1 MQWLAEI
8 CVRRPVFATVIILA
22 LSVIGFFGYTKL
34 GTDRF
39 PKVDFP
45 IVTVVLQQ
53 DGASPE
59 EMETEVVD
67 KVEEAVNTV
76 SGIDQLQSKS
86 YEGYAVVSV
95 TFQLEKN
102 IDVAAQEVRDKVNGI
117 INDLPTDLKP
127 PTINKVDTDSAA
139 IIEYALS
146 SPGNIRD
153 TTEYADKILR
163 RQIES
168 INGVGQVNL
177 IGGRK
182 RQVNLLI
189 DPDKLLSYNL
199 SPIDVQKT
207 LAAQNL
213 QVPGGIVDQN
223 TRELTLR
230 TYGRVPAAEQFGGI
244 VIKKNGDT
252 PIRISDVATVVDS
265 VEDEATVAALNGNP
279 TVLLSIQKQS
289 GNNTVATIDAIK
301 ERVDSIRKTLPS
313 GYDLRVTRDQSEFIK
328 ASTGAVKEHL
338 IVGSILAA
346 IVVLVFLMNFRT
358 TIISAIAIPTSIV
371 STFGLMWFMGFTL
384 NGLTLLALTLS
395 VGIVIDDAIVVL
407 ENIYRFIEEKGM
419 NPFEAAIEGTR
430 EIGLAVLATTLSL
443 IAIFLPVAFMTGIV
457 GRFLNSFGLTMA
469 FAIFISLI
477 VSFTLTP
484 MLASRWLKK
493 PKNAGVGDRVSGV
506 GTAADSPDN
515 MPIGV
520 EQTGGLHGAAGSK
533 GGESGSKES
542 AFFKPIDRVYTW
554 FLRAAMKRRWI
565 VVLASILTF
574 LSIGVIGPRVPF
586 NFLPEDDESQ
596 FQIDMRAP
604 EGTSLEATKA
614 LGSRVVEQVR
624 KMKGVDYAVLTI
636 GNNQQKTRNLL
647 EIYVKMVPT
656 DKRSGYSQQDA
667 MQAARDTIIPLYGSV
682 RASVTPV
689 SAIPGA
695 GAPAG
700 VSYTILGPDLKVL
713 QDASIRAVQQMRSV
727 PNLIDPD
734 SDLVVGQPELGVR
747 IDRKKTADL
756 GVSVSDIAN
765 ALRLAVGGAKVSDYN
780 EGGEQYEVHVRSE
793 LPFRQDEQRIGQLTV
808 PSTVSPLGFVTLNDV
823 VTFTHG
829 TGPSQIVR
837 LNRQRQVTLTANVR
851 SGAGSGQVQAGRG
864 GHREETESAAGLY
877 DDGDGQLEGAG
888 EGGHRVPVGVRAGDY
903 LHVPDPGGAVRVV
916 GASVHDFDCPA
927 ADAAVRAAFDPDFP
941 YLAEY
946 LLHSGD
952 SGAVRRREEE
962 RDFAGRPH
970 EPTASAGHEP
980 LRRHYCGEPRPPAPD
995 FDDFGGVRGRS
1006 VSAGLVE
1013 RGRIGNEPQYRL
1025 HGHWR
1030 ADALAAFDAA
1040 GDAGVLLA
1048 VRRHHHHAAVGQ
1060 TARPFRPRDRPL
1072 PPGLTAKKAN
1082 ENALPRMIAARR
1094 FVFSTGFRLR
1104 QRARGARVRRRRA
1117 SNPAPSPMAKTHSE
1131 PGAGVVA

>member
-76 SGIDQLQSKS
+76 SGIDQLQSTS

-117 INDLPTDLKP
+117 TNNLPTDLKP
-127 PTINKVDTDSAA
+127 PVIDKVDTDASA

-146 SPGNIRD
+146 APGNIRD
-153 TTEYADKILR
+153 TTEYADKTLR
-163 RQIES
+163 RQLES

-182 RQVNLLI
+182 RQVNLWI
-189 DPDKLLSYNL
+189 DPDKLRAYNL
-199 SPIDVQKT
+199 SPIDLQRT
-207 LAAQNL
+207 LEAQNL

-230 TYGRVPAAEQFGGI
+230 TYGRVPASDEFGGI

-252 PIRISDVATVVDS
+252 PIRISDVARVEDS
-265 VEDEATVAALNGNP
+265 VEDPTTVATLNGNP
-279 TVLLSIQKQS
+279 TVILSIQKQS

-301 ERVDSIRKTLPS
+301 ERIATIKKTLPP
-313 GYDLRVTRDQSEFIK
+313 GYDLRVTRDQSDYIK
-328 ASTGAVKEHL
+328 ASTSAVKEHL
-338 IVGSILAA
+338 ILGSILAA
-346 IVVLVFLMNFRT
+346 IVVFVFLLNFRT

-493 PKNAGVGDRVSGV
+493 PKQKGTGNREQGIGNAASP
-506 GTAADSPDN
+506 TADN

-520 EQTGGLHGAAGSK
+520 EQEGGLHAGADGHSAGGS
-533 GGESGSKES
+533 SKES
-542 AFFKPIDRVYTW
+542 PFFKPIDRVYTW
-554 FLRAAMKRRWI
+554 FLKAAMKRRWI
-565 VVLASILTF
+565 VVVISILTF
-574 LSIGVIGPRVPF
+574 LSIGVIGPKVPF

-596 FQIDMRAP
+596 FQINMRAP
-604 EGTSLEATKA
+604 EGTSLEATKQ
-614 LGSRVVEQVR
+614 LGSRVVDQVR
-624 KMKGVDYAVLTI
+624 QMKGIDYAVLTI

-647 EIYVKMVPT
+647 EIYVKMLPT
-656 DKRSGYSQQDA
+656 DKRPGYSQQDA
-667 MQAARDTIIPLYGSV
+667 MQAARDTIMPRYGNVRGSV
-682 RASVTPV
+682 SPV
-689 SAIPGA
+689 AAISGA
-695 GAPAG
+695 GPNSA
-700 VSYTILGPDLKVL
+700 VSYTISGPDLAVL
-713 QDASIRAVQQMRSV
+713 QDVSIKAVQQMKSV

-734 SDLVVGQPELGVR
+734 SNLVVGQPELGVR

-793 LPFRQDEQRIGQLTV
+793 LPFRQDEDKIGQLTV
-808 PSTVSPLGFVTLNDV
+808 PSTVSPTGSVTLTDV

-829 TGPSQIVR
+829 VGPSQIVR
-837 LNRQRQVTLTANVR
+837 LNRQRQVTLSANVR
-851 SGAGSGQVQAGRG
+851 SGAGAAQVQAGVADIVKKLNLPPNYLTG
-864 GHREETESAAGLY
+864 VTGNSREQAKAFIAFL
-877 DDGDGQLEGAG
+877 GAFSLG
-888 EGGHRVPVGVRAGDY
+888 IIFMY
-903 LHVPDPGGAVRVV
+903 L
-916 GASVHDFDCPA
+916 
-927 ADAAVRAAFDPDFP
+927 
-941 YLAEY
+941 
-946 LLHSGD
+946 
-952 SGAVRRREEE
+952 
-962 RDFAGRPH
+962 
-970 EPTASAGHEP
+970 
-980 LRRHYCGEPRPPAPD
+980 
-995 FDDFGGVRGRS
+995 
-1006 VSAGLVE
+1006 
-1013 RGRIGNEPQYRL
+1013 I
-1025 HGHWR
+1025 
-1030 ADALAAFDAA
+1030 LAAQFESW
-1040 GDAGVLLA
+1040 V
-1048 VRRHHHHAAVGQ
+1048 H
-1060 TARPFRPRDRPL
+1060 PL
-1072 PPGLTAKKAN
+1072 TILI
-1082 ENALPRMIAARR
+1082 ALPLTLPFALISMLI
-1094 FVFSTGFRLR
+1094 FHLSLNLFSILGILVLFGVVKKNGIL
-1104 QRARGARVRRRRA
+1104 QVDHMNQLRARGMSRYDAIIAANRDRLRPILMTSVA
-1117 SNPAPSPMAKTHSE
+1117 FVVGLFPLVLSNGT
-1131 PGAGVVA
+1131 GAGTNRNIGYTVIGGQTLSLLLTLLATPVFYSLFDDIITTPLWGRLRDKFTSLTSRH

>member
-76 SGIDQLQSKS
+76 SGIDQLQSRS

-95 TFQLEKN
+95 QFQLEKN
-102 IDVAAQEVRDKVNGI
+102 IDIASQEIRDKVNGI

-127 PTINKVDTDSAA
+127 PTIKKVDTDASA

-146 SPGNIRD
+146 APGNIRD

-163 RQIES
+163 RQLES

-182 RQVNLLI
+182 RQVNLLL
-189 DPDKLLSYNL
+189 DPDKLRAYGL
-199 SPIDVQKT
+199 SPIDLQRT
-207 LAAQNL
+207 LQAQNL
-213 QVPGGIVDQN
+213 QVPGGIVDQD

-230 TYGRVPAAEQFGGI
+230 TYGRVPASEEFGGI

-252 PIRISDVATVVDS
+252 PIRISDVARVEDS
-265 VEDEATVAALNGNP
+265 VEDATTVATLNGNP

-289 GNNTVATIDAIK
+289 GTNTVATIDAIK
-301 ERVDSIRKTLPS
+301 EKLDQIKKTLPS
-313 GYDLRVTRDQSEFIK
+313 GYDLRVTRDQSDFIK
-328 ASTGAVKEHL
+328 ASTDAVKEHL
-338 IVGSILAA
+338 ILGSILAA
-346 IVVLVFLMNFRT
+346 IVVFVFLVNFRT

-493 PKNAGVGDRVSGV
+493 PKAKNAGVGDRVSGV
-506 GTAADSPDN
+506 GNAADTPDN

-520 EQTGGLHGAAGSK
+520 EQTGGIHAADGR

-542 AFFKPIDRVYTW
+542 AFFRPIDRVYTW
-554 FLRAAMKRRWI
+554 LLRGAMKRRWI

-574 LSIGVIGPRVPF
+574 LSIGVIGPKVPF
-586 NFLPEDDESQ
+586 NFLPEDDEAQ
-596 FQIDMRAP
+596 FQVNMRAP

-614 LGSRVVEQVR
+614 LGSRAVQMLR
-624 KMKGVDYAVLTI
+624 QMKGVDYAVLTI
-636 GNNQQKTRNLL
+636 GNNDQKTRNLL
-647 EIYVKMVPT
+647 EIYVKMKPT
-656 DKRSGYSQQDA
+656 DARPGYSQQDA
-667 MQAARDTIIPLYGSV
+667 MQEARDTIVPRFGNV
-682 RASVTPV
+682 RGSVTPV
-689 SAIPGA
+689 SAIAGA
-695 GAPAG
+695 GAPSG

-713 QDASIRAVQQMRSV
+713 QEASQKAVTQMASV
-727 PNLIDPD
+727 PNLIDAD

-793 LPFRQDEQRIGQLTV
+793 LPFRQDENRIGQLTV
-808 PSTVSPLGFVTLNDV
+808 PSTVSPTGSVTLNDV

-829 TGPSQIVR
+829 VGPSQIVR
-837 LNRQRQVTLTANVR
+837 LNRQRQVTLSANVR
-851 SGAGSGQVQAGRG
+851 SGAGAAQVQSGVADIVKKLNLPPNYTTGVTG
-864 GHREETESAAGLY
+864 NSREQAK
-877 DDGDGQLEGAG
+877 
-888 EGGHRVPVGVRAGDY
+888 
-903 LHVPDPGGAVRVV
+903 
-916 GASVHDFDCPA
+916 
-927 ADAAVRAAFDPDFP
+927 AFIAF
-941 YLAEY
+941 
-946 LLHSGD
+946 
-952 SGAVRRREEE
+952 
-962 RDFAGRPH
+962 
-970 EPTASAGHEP
+970 
-980 LRRHYCGEPRPPAPD
+980 
-995 FDDFGGVRGRS
+995 
-1006 VSAGLVE
+1006 
-1013 RGRIGNEPQYRL
+1013 
-1025 HGHWR
+1025 
-1030 ADALAAFDAA
+1030 LAAFTLGIVFMYLILAA
-1040 GDAGVLLA
+1040 QFESWV
-1048 VRRHHHHAAVGQ
+1048 H
-1060 TARPFRPRDRPL
+1060 PL
-1072 PPGLTAKKAN
+1072 TILI
-1082 ENALPRMIAARR
+1082 ALPLTLPFALISILI
-1094 FVFSTGFRLR
+1094 FHISLNIFSILGILVLFGVVKKNGIL
-1104 QRARGARVRRRRA
+1104 QVDHMNQLRARGMSRYDAIIAANRDRLRPILMTSVA
-1117 SNPAPSPMAKTHSE
+1117 FVVGLIPLVVSNKT
-1131 PGAGVVA
+1131 GAGTNRNIGYTVIGGQTLSLLLTLLATPVFYSLFDDIITTPLWGRLRDRIASLSPRR

>member
-76 SGIDQLQSKS
+76 SGIDQLQSTS

-117 INDLPTDLKP
+117 TNNLPTDLKP
-127 PTINKVDTDSAA
+127 PVIDKVDTDASA

-146 SPGNIRD
+146 APGNIRD

-177 IGGRK
+177 VGGRK
-182 RQVNLLI
+182 RQVNLWI
-189 DPDKLLSYNL
+189 DPDKLRAYDL
-199 SPIDVQKT
+199 SPIDLQKT

-213 QVPGGIVDQN
+213 QVPGGIVDQD

-230 TYGRVPAAEQFGGI
+230 TYGRVSASDEFGGI

-252 PIRISDVATVVDS
+252 PIHISDVARVEDS
-265 VEDEATVAALNGNP
+265 VEDPTTVATLNGNP
-279 TVLLSIQKQS
+279 TVILSIQKQS

-301 ERVDSIRKTLPS
+301 ERIAGIKKTLPS
-313 GYDLRVTRDQSEFIK
+313 GYDLRVTRDQSDYIK
-328 ASTGAVKEHL
+328 ASTDAVKSHL
-338 IVGSILAA
+338 IIGSILAA
-346 IVVLVFLMNFRT
+346 VVVFVFLLNFRT
-358 TIISAIAIPTSIV
+358 TIIAAIAIPTSII

-493 PKNAGVGDRVSGV
+493 PKPRQGTGNREQGTENAAFP
-506 GTAADSPDN
+506 TADN

-520 EQTGGLHGAAGSK
+520 EQEGGLHAGADAR
-533 GGESGSKES
+533 GGEGSSKES

-554 FLRAAMKRRWI
+554 FLKAAMKRRW
-565 VVLASILTF
+565 VVVVISILTF

-604 EGTSLEATKA
+604 EGTSLEATKQ
-614 LGSRVVEQVR
+614 LGSRVVDQVR
-624 KMKGVDYAVLTI
+624 QMKGIDYAVLTI

-647 EIYVKMVPT
+647 DIYVKMLPV
-656 DKRSGYSQQDA
+656 DKRPGYSQQDA
-667 MQAARDTIIPLYGSV
+667 MQAARDTIIPRYGNV
-682 RASVTPV
+682 RGTV
-689 SAIPGA
+689 SQVAAISGA
-695 GAPAG
+695 GPNSV
-700 VSYTILGPDLKVL
+700 VSYTVSGPDLKVL
-713 QDASIRAVQQMRSV
+713 QDVSTRAVKEMKNV

-734 SDLVVGQPELGVR
+734 SNLVVGQPELGVR

-780 EGGEQYEVHVRSE
+780 ENGEQYEVHVRSE
-793 LPFRQDEQRIGQLTV
+793 LPFRQDEDRIGQLTV
-808 PSTVSPLGFVTLNDV
+808 PSTVSPTGSVTLADV

-829 TGPSQIVR
+829 VGPSQIVR
-837 LNRQRQVTLTANVR
+837 LNRQRQVTLSANVR
-851 SGAGSGQVQAGRG
+851 SGAGASQVQAGVADIVQKMNLPPNYITG
-864 GHREETESAAGLY
+864 VTGNSREQAKAG
-877 DDGDGQLEGAG
+877 
-888 EGGHRVPVGVRAGDY
+888 V
-903 LHVPDPGGAVRVV
+903 
-916 GASVHDFDCPA
+916 
-927 ADAAVRAAFDPDFP
+927 AF
-941 YLAEY
+941 
-946 LLHSGD
+946 
-952 SGAVRRREEE
+952 
-962 RDFAGRPH
+962 
-970 EPTASAGHEP
+970 
-980 LRRHYCGEPRPPAPD
+980 
-995 FDDFGGVRGRS
+995 
-1006 VSAGLVE
+1006 
-1013 RGRIGNEPQYRL
+1013 
-1025 HGHWR
+1025 
-1030 ADALAAFDAA
+1030 LAAFGLGIIFMYLILAA
-1040 GDAGVLLA
+1040 QFESWV
-1048 VRRHHHHAAVGQ
+1048 H
-1060 TARPFRPRDRPL
+1060 PFTIL
-1072 PPGLTAKKAN
+1072 I
-1082 ENALPRMIAARR
+1082 ALPLTLPFALLSMLI
-1094 FVFSTGFRLR
+1094 FHLSINIFSILGILVLFGVVKKNGIL
-1104 QRARGARVRRRRA
+1104 QVDHMNQLRARGMSRYDAIIAANRDRLRPILMTSVA
-1117 SNPAPSPMAKTHSE
+1117 FVVGLFPLVLSNGT
-1131 PGAGVVA
+1131 GAGTNRNIGYTVIGGQTLSLLLTLLATPVFYSLFDDIITTPLWGRLRDKFTSLTRR

>member
-76 SGIDQLQSKS
+76 SGIDQLQSTS

-117 INDLPTDLKP
+117 TNNLPTDLKP
-127 PTINKVDTDSAA
+127 PVIDKVDTDASA

-153 TTEYADKILR
+153 TTEYADKVLR

-177 IGGRK
+177 VGGRK

-189 DPDKLLSYNL
+189 DPDKLRAYNL
-199 SPIDVQKT
+199 SPIDLQKT

-213 QVPGGIVDQN
+213 QVPGGIVDQD

-230 TYGRVPAAEQFGGI
+230 TYGRVPASDEFGGI

-252 PIRISDVATVVDS
+252 PIRISDVARVVDS
-265 VEDEATVAALNGNP
+265 VEDPATVAELNGNA
-279 TVLLSIQKQS
+279 TVILSIQKQS

-301 ERVDSIRKTLPS
+301 ERIAGIKKTLPS
-313 GYDLRVTRDQSEFIK
+313 GYDLRVTRDQSDYIK
-328 ASTGAVKEHL
+328 ASTSAVKDHL

-346 IVVLVFLMNFRT
+346 IVVFVFLLNIRT
-358 TIISAIAIPTSIV
+358 TIIAAIAIPTSII

-407 ENIYRFIEEKGM
+407 ENISRFIEEKGM

-484 MLASRWLKK
+484 MLASRWLKS
-493 PKNAGVGDRVSGV
+493 PKGKSATATGDM
-506 GTAADSPDN
+506 PDN

-520 EQTGGLHGAAGSK
+520 DSQDGAMHGGGSGHSAGTGG
-533 GGESGSKES
+533 GSKES

-554 FLRAAMKRRWI
+554 FLRAAMRRRWVI
-565 VVLASILTF
+565 VLLSIVTF
-574 LSIGVIGPRVPF
+574 LSIFVVGPKVPF

-596 FQIDMRAP
+596 FQINMRAP
-604 EGTSLEATKA
+604 EGTSLESTKA
-614 LGSRVVEQVR
+614 LGSRVVDQVR
-624 KMKGVDYAVLTI
+624 KMKGIDYAVLTI

-647 EIYVKMVPT
+647 EIYVKMLPVE
-656 DKRSGYSQQDA
+656 KRPGYSQQDA
-667 MQAARDTIIPLYGSV
+667 MQSARDTILPRYGAVRGSV
-682 RASVTPV
+682 SPV
-689 SAIPGA
+689 SAISGA
-695 GAPAG
+695 GPNSA
-700 VSYTILGPDLKVL
+700 VSYTISGPDLAVL
-713 QDASIRAVQQMRSV
+713 QEASIKAVQQMKSV

-734 SDLVVGQPELGVR
+734 SNLVVGQPELGVR

-793 LPFRQDEQRIGQLTV
+793 LPFRQDEDKIGQLTV
-808 PSTVSPLGFVTLNDV
+808 PSTVSPSGSVTLNDV

-829 TGPSQIVR
+829 VGPSQIVR
-837 LNRQRQVTLTANVR
+837 LNRQRQVTLSANVR
-851 SGAGSGQVQAGRG
+851 SGAGAAQVQSGVSDIVKKLNLPPNYTTG
-864 GHREETESAAGLY
+864 VTGNSREQAK
-877 DDGDGQLEGAG
+877 
-888 EGGHRVPVGVRAGDY
+888 
-903 LHVPDPGGAVRVV
+903 
-916 GASVHDFDCPA
+916 
-927 ADAAVRAAFDPDFP
+927 AFIAF
-941 YLAEY
+941 
-946 LLHSGD
+946 
-952 SGAVRRREEE
+952 
-962 RDFAGRPH
+962 
-970 EPTASAGHEP
+970 
-980 LRRHYCGEPRPPAPD
+980 
-995 FDDFGGVRGRS
+995 
-1006 VSAGLVE
+1006 
-1013 RGRIGNEPQYRL
+1013 
-1025 HGHWR
+1025 
-1030 ADALAAFDAA
+1030 LAAFGLGIIFMYLILAA
-1040 GDAGVLLA
+1040 QFESWV
-1048 VRRHHHHAAVGQ
+1048 H
-1060 TARPFRPRDRPL
+1060 PL
-1072 PPGLTAKKAN
+1072 TILI
-1082 ENALPRMIAARR
+1082 ALPLTLPFALISMLI
-1094 FVFSTGFRLR
+1094 FHLSLNIFSILGILVLFGVVKKNGIL
-1104 QRARGARVRRRRA
+1104 QVDHMNQLRARGMSRYDAIIAANRDRLRPILMTSVA
-1117 SNPAPSPMAKTHSE
+1117 FVVGLFPLVLSNGT
-1131 PGAGVVA
+1131 GAGTNRNIGYTVIGGQTLSLLLTLLATPVFYSLFDDIITTPLWGRLRDKFTRK